1 MAARE
6 EADMIQFMTCIL
18 GAFRSVPS
26 THETL
31 KMKLFREAEGWG
43 GFYCSVLEE
52 RFDDKVC
59 KLHCGL
65 TLLSPEK
72 KMP

>member
-6 EADMIQFMTCIL
+6 EAMMQFMTCIL

-26 THETL
+26 THNTL
-31 KMKLFREAEGWG
+31 KMKFFREAGGWG
-43 GFYCSVLEE
+43 CLYSGVLEE
-52 RFDDKVC
+52 RFDDKIC
-59 KLHCGL
+59 NMHCGL